1 MLQPIRPNRQRARE
15 RQMALDS
22 IDIPLSGGS
31 LRSFQGWAKRTS
43 AVGGPARDYIR
54 FATWYLP
61 ALNAWIAAASK
72 VGLWRHSKEQRPD
85 LNHCRA
91 EDPDAVLGHL
101 READGTL
108 VHFRVVSDG
117 SSVVVRAEFCRR
129 GLPDSAFD
137 HLWTDDQR
145 LTYKELEAGVPCRG
159 CGRPICPSPLDVV
172 GNDMPA
178 IPDKVLIELDDA
190 AFIARH
196 AACGATRWSLQGART
211 THCSRCCPPP
221 PLSPATI
228 NRVADIFASAVADQR
243 HQEDENLRRWNLAA
257 LGDQG
262 SIRPTSRAK

>member
-1 MLQPIRPNRQRARE
+1 MVQPIRPNRQRARE

-31 LRSFQGWAKRTS
+31 LRSFQLRAQRTS

-61 ALNAWIAAASK
+61 GLNAWIAAASK
-72 VGLWRHSKEQRPD
+72 VGLWRHSNEQRPD
-85 LNHCRA
+85 LKSLSGR
-91 EDPDAVLGHL
+91 
-101 READGTL
+101 R
-108 VHFRVVSDG
+108 
-117 SSVVVRAEFCRR
+117 SSV
-129 GLPDSAFD
+129 FD

-190 AFIARH
+190 AFLARH

-211 THCSRCCPPP
+211 THCSRCCPSP

-228 NRVADIFASAVADQR
+228 NRVADVFASAVSDQR
-243 HQEDENLRRWNLAA
+243 HQEDDNLRRWNLAA

-262 SIRPTSRAK
+262 Q